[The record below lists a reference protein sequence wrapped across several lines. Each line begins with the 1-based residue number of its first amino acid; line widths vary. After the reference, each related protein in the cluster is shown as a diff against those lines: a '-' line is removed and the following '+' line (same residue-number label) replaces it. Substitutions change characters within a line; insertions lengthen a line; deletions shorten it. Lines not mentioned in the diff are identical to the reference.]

1 MPDGEHILR
10 VEAPAW
16 QVFAPA
22 AATVK
27 VSVRR
32 LPLNITLQPP
42 SVIFA
47 GLTST
52 LNGETMY
59 GDEKFNI
66 SVRAVFAGQSYTAR
80 TYGSFSFALAV
91 PLTVFTGYQDY
102 EVYVYPDPPWYR
114 SVVLKGSILVVNPFT
129 VLVPLGLA
137 SVLALRLSGRREVER
152 PVPEEVVQQHEPRT
166 QAYPVIPRLEWLID
180 MYWQAVTIVIGLTGV
195 DMKPSMTMREY
206 LEAVGPK
213 LSGLKAGFE
222 VLTVVAEKTLYA
234 PTVSPEE
241 LEHAREAFKDLRT
254 AYVEAPL

>member
-1 MPDGEHILR
+1 
-10 VEAPAW
+10 
-16 QVFAPA
+16 
-22 AATVK
+22 
-27 VSVRR
+27 
-32 LPLNITLQPP
+32 
-42 SVIFA
+42 
-47 GLTST
+47 
-52 LNGETMY
+52 
-59 GDEKFNI
+59 
-66 SVRAVFAGQSYTAR
+66 
-80 TYGSFSFALAV
+80 
-91 PLTVFTGYQDY
+91 
-102 EVYVYPDPPWYR
+102 
-114 SVVLKGSILVVNPFT
+114 
-129 VLVPLGLA
+129 
-137 SVLALRLSGRREVER
+137 
-152 PVPEEVVQQHEPRT
+152 VPEEVVQQHEPRT